1 MPRMASSGFKAALN
15 RRRFLG
21 LAALNTAAALGLTAI
36 STDAAAT
43 AANRNELPLP
53 DFVPALVIGTGYGA
67 AVTAL
72 RLGEAGI
79 PTVMLE
85 MGQLWNENGPD
96 GKVFCD
102 MLAPDK
108 RSMWFK
114 KRTEAPLASFLWLDI
129 ANHDIES
136 YAGVLDRVHFGD
148 MSVYLGRG
156 VGGGS
161 LVNGAMAVTPR
172 RDYFEEILPA
182 VDADQMYGTYFPR
195 ANAALGMNNID
206 PAWFEKSKSYKYA
219 RVSRKA
225 AARAGFKT
233 AFVPSVY
240 DFEYL
245 KKEEA
250 GTVPRSAL
258 GSEVIY
264 GNNHGKR
271 SLDQTY
277 LAAALGT
284 GNVTIQ
290 TLHEVREI
298 LRQPNGTYTLVVR
311 QIDAQGTVLATKSI
325 STKYLFL
332 GAGSIGSTELL
343 LRARETGRLPALND
357 EIGQGWGTNGNVM
370 LGRANHLWD
379 PVGSLESGMPAMGID
394 NWNDPVHPVF
404 AEIAPVPA
412 GLETW
417 ASLYLAITKNPERGH
432 FTYDHATDSARLQWT
447 SSQGQ
452 PSIDAAKAL
461 FDKINRANGTIYR
474 YDLFGDTRTFE
485 NRFTYHPLGGM
496 VLGKATDLYG
506 RVRGYE
512 NLYVTDGS
520 LIPGSTGVNP
530 FVTITALAE
539 RNIERVLAEDIRA

>member
-1 MPRMASSGFKAALN
+1 MVSPLS

-21 LAALNTAAALGLTAI
+21 LAALNSAAALGLTTI
-36 STDAAAT
+36 SAHAAT
-43 AANRNELPLP
+43 SARTPLP
-53 DFVPALVIGTGYGA
+53 EFSPAVVIGTGYGA

-79 PTVMLE
+79 ATTMLE
-85 MGQLWNENGPD
+85 MGRLWTDPGKD
-96 GKVFCD
+96 GNVFCT
-102 MLAPDK
+102 MLSPDE

-114 KRTEAPLASFLWLDI
+114 KRTEAPLASFLWLDL
-129 ANHDIES
+129 ANHDIS
-136 YAGVLDRVHFGD
+136 PYAGVLDRVHFGD

-182 VDADQMYGTYFPR
+182 VDADEMYGKYFPR
-195 ANAALGMNNID
+195 ANAGLGTNHVD
-206 PAWFEKSKSYKYA
+206 PRWFETCRSYNYA

-225 AARAGFKT
+225 AAKAGFKT
-233 AFVPSVY
+233 TFVPSVY

-245 KKEEA
+245 KQEEA

-271 SLDQTY
+271 SLDKSY

-290 TLHEVREI
+290 ALREVREI
-298 LRQPNGTYTLVVR
+298 SQQPDGTFTLVVR
-311 QIDAQGTVLATKSI
+311 EIDVLGNVLATRHL
-325 STKYLFL
+325 STRHLFL
-332 GAGSIGSTELL
+332 GAGSLGSTELL
-343 LRARETGRLPALND
+343 LRARETGRLPALNG

-379 PVGSLESGMPAMGID
+379 TTGSLESGMPALGID
-394 NWNDPVHPVF
+394 NWDDPINPVF

-412 GLETW
+412 GIETW

-432 FTYDHATDSARLQWT
+432 FSYDGASDSAKLQWT
-447 SSQGQ
+447 SAQGQ
-452 PSIDAAKAL
+452 RSIDAAKAL
-461 FDKINRANGTIYR
+461 FDKVNRANGTIYR
-474 YDLFGDTRTFE
+474 HDLFGDTRAFE
-485 NRFTYHPLGGM
+485 NRFTYHPLGGL

-506 RVRGYE
+506 RVKGYR

-539 RNIERVLAEDIRA
+539 RNVERVLAEDIRR